1 MRPVRSTTARGLVA
15 LCLLGALALGGAG
28 PALAGTAATGG
39 AGIEVAPEGLYE
51 IARAALVHGR
61 PAVAREAALA
71 LLARNP
77 RDLRAE
83 LLLSQAERDLGN
95 FAAARA
101 AAKRVWAGA
110 GDGAQRYAAALAR
123 AQAEAS
129 DGRRTIA
136 QYWLRRAVQ
145 EAPNDAARRRAIQ
158 DFRYVRARN
167 PLSFRLDFGV
177 APSSNVNGG
186 SSSDTLWLYGIPFTL
201 PGSAQALSG
210 LEYRLSANLEYTVSE
225 SPAQRTVLGV
235 NIGGRSYQL
244 SSSSERKAPGVKGSD
259 FAFFATEAYL
269 TQRRRAA
276 GGGEWD
282 GRLTAGHN
290 VYSGAPLSDY
300 LRVEGGRSW
309 AIAPGRQLRLGTS
322 FERQWRRDDDRN
334 SATLSGL
341 DTQLTQRFRFGELM
355 VGAEI
360 EQVQSPSSQVDHDR
374 AALSLGYQLA
384 KPVAGVSLGL
394 SAGLDWRDYA
404 HSPYATDGRRDTE
417 LSLGVQGVLSQAG
430 YMGFAPELGLRY
442 VHTNSNV
449 SLYESDEIGV
459 TLRLRS
465 AF

>member
-1 MRPVRSTTARGLVA
+1 MAGRI
-15 LCLLGALALGGAG
+15 LCAAVWF
-28 PALAGTAATGG
+28 PALLLAVVIGIGLPSAVSAEEPGSAGGTQLSPENLYAVGQKALETGRPDVAAD
-39 AGIEVAPEGLYE
+39 VARALLQRDPADREALLLE
-51 IARAALVHGR
+51 ARAARALGDY
-61 PAVAREAALA
+61 ARSRALSKRLWQTADSDGQKYLAAIT
-71 LLARNP
+71 
-77 RDLRAE
+77 
-83 LLLSQAERDLGN
+83 
-95 FAAARA
+95 
-101 AAKRVWAGA
+101 
-110 GDGAQRYAAALAR
+110 R

-145 EAPNDAARRRAIQ
+145 EAPNEAARRRAIQ

-225 SPAQRTVLGV
+225 SPAQRTALGL
-235 NIGGRSYQL
+235 NIGGRTYAL
-244 SSSSERKAPGVKGSD
+244 SSSAERKAPGMKGSD
-259 FAFFATEAYL
+259 FALFATEAYL

-282 GRLTAGHN
+282 GRLTVGHN
-290 VYSGAPLSDY
+290 VYSGEPLSDY
-300 LRVEGGRSW
+300 LRAEGGRSW
-309 AIAPGRQLRLGTS
+309 SIAAGRQFRLGTS
-322 FERQWRRDDDRN
+322 LERQWRRDDDRN
-334 SATLSGL
+334 SAMLSGL
-341 DTQLTQRFRFGELM
+341 DAQLTQRFRFGELM
-355 VGAEI
+355 VGAELG
-360 EQVQSPSSQVDHDR
+360 QVQSSSSQVDHDR

-404 HSPYATDGRRDTE
+404 RSPYATDGRRDTE

-449 SLYESDEIGV
+449 SLYESDEVGV

>member
-1 MRPVRSTTARGLVA
+1 MRPVRSIVTRGLAA
-15 LCLLGALALGGAG
+15 LCLFGTLALGGAG
-28 PALAGTAATGG
+28 AVLAGPAAAG
-39 AGIEVAPEGLYE
+39 AGVEVKPEGLYE
-51 IARAALVHGR
+51 IARVALAGGR
-61 PAVAREAALA
+61 PALARQAALA

-95 FAAARA
+95 YAAARS
-101 AAKRVWAGA
+101 AAKRVWS
-110 GDGAQRYAAALAR
+110 GAQDGPQRYSAALVR

-167 PLSFRLDFGV
+167 PLSFRVDFGV

-201 PGSAQALSG
+201 PGSVQALSG

-225 SPAQRTVLGV
+225 SPAQRTALGL
-235 NIGGRSYQL
+235 NIGGRTYQL
-244 SSSSERKAPGVKGSD
+244 SSSAERKAPAVKGAD

-269 TQRRRAA
+269 TQRRRAV

-282 GRLTAGHN
+282 GRLTVGHN
-290 VYSGAPLSDY
+290 VYSGAALSDY

-309 AIAPGRQLRLGTS
+309 AIAPGRQVRLGTS
-322 FERQWRRDDDRN
+322 LERQWRRDDDRN

-341 DTQLTQRFRFGELM
+341 DAQFSQRFRFGELM
-355 VGAEI
+355 LGAEI

-384 KPVAGVSLGL
+384 KPVGGVSLGL

-404 HSPYATDGRRDTE
+404 RSPYSADGRRDTE
-417 LSLGVQGVLSQAG
+417 LSLGVQGVLTQAD

-449 SLYESDEIGV
+449 SLYESDEVGV